1 MKTFLAIYTGSPA
14 SMDKW
19 KDLSATERQERTAQG
34 IAAWHTWMATNKAAI
49 VQEGGPLG
57 RTKSIG
63 DSGIADIRNNMA
75 AWVVVRAET
84 HEAAAK
90 LFVNH
95 PHYTLFPGDGV
106 EVMECLPVPEM

>member
-14 SMDKW
+14 SMEKW
-19 KDLSATERQERTAQG
+19 KDLSMAQRQERTAQG
-34 IAAWHTWMATNKAAI
+34 FAAWQTWSATNKAAI

-57 RTKSIG
+57 RTKSI
-63 DSGIADIRNNMA
+63 DDTGITDIRNNMA
-75 AWVVVRAET
+75 AWVVIQAET

-95 PHYTLFPGDGV
+95 PHFTLFPGDGV
-106 EVMECLPVPEM
+106 EVMECLPVPTM